1 MNSIYQTSRGNFIDL
16 SRLISISPGG
26 RNLIYLYFQLT
37 QNPIMIEGEDAET
50 AELFK
55 ELVEQWEKYKEEAKK
70 QKHLSEISGFGYM
83 GKISDAITAER
94 ARQNT
99 FNIIPDDLKEHI
111 YKLIEKASM
120 AGLFSTS
127 LDFDSYYNHVKLAN
141 KDEVNDASIDKYTTA
156 ISLRELLTGLG
167 FNTILRQVPKDNDSH
182 ETLIEIY
189 WDYMKRK

>member
-70 QKHLSEISGFGYM
+70 QRHLSEISGFGYM
-83 GKISDAITAER
+83 GKISDAITVER

-111 YKLIEKASM
+111 YDLIEKASKK
-120 AGLFSTS
+120 GLFSTS
-127 LDFDSYYNHVKLAN
+127 LDFDWYYNHLKAAN
-141 KDEVNDASIDKYTTA
+141 KDEPMNVLVTEYAVA

-167 FNTILRQVPKDNDSH
+167 FNTVLRQVPKDNDSH